1 MKHTSLNQ
9 LLCAAAINRQFREVL
24 LRDPAQ
30 ALATGYQG
38 QTFALSPEERQ
49 VVTGIQAEHLADF
62 AAQVYGWMSASDNRQ
77 AYTMSVP
84 LPVEMELCSPKR
96 L

>member
-38 QTFALSPEERQ
+38 QTFALTPEEWQ
-49 VVTGIQAEHLADF
+49 VVTGIRAEQLSDF
-62 AAQVYGWMSASDNRQ
+62 AAEVYGWMSASDNLP

-84 LPVEMELCSPKR
+84 LQVEMELC
-96 L
+96 